1 MDELKKICDLLSLS
15 DCQIGI
21 VELLSVQKSL
31 SKSKKNLMR
40 DLFYIQPSVDFVDA
54 EINQLI
60 AFGLLKL
67 IGNNANIRVSLIRSF
82 WVIALSDIQAV
93 AKLTLETLPVSS
105 NLDFDQL
112 VNKIKRNLNKYKL
125 TSNFIAAKSAKV
137 VVTCILI
144 STKKWG
150 IVDNKVVRAELVKD
164 SVQNNLFSQNNEV
177 SLPTKNNS
185 TSTFKIQK
193 NVQQKP
199 RLTIERQP
207 YMQTNTEKIMAIV
220 TQILSVNKVGLH
232 VDDIAKEAVMNN
244 ANMGLD
250 EQSFAKKLSQV
261 LSVNVKSKKPTF
273 ARVLN
278 KDKSKKRGYYKL
290 RLSRLPT
297 VSTVSE
303 TPNVDSSYFGKA
315 GEYAVLSELLFWG
328 YNVSLMAVD
337 QGVDLVASK
346 NGKYFHLQVK
356 TATPQLQPNSISKY
370 QFSIKEK
377 IFNAN
382 HDSTMWYV
390 FVLRKTFGNDYVVIP
405 STELQT
411 QRNRGNISGQDFSIK
426 ITIEDKGR
434 KYLMSGSIDINAFV
448 NKFLIV

>member
-137 VVTCILI
+137 VVMCILI

-150 IVDNKVVRAELVKD
+150 IVHNKVVRAELVKE
-164 SVQNNLFSQNNEV
+164 SIQNNLF
-177 SLPTKNNS
+177 LPHHS
-185 TSTFKIQK
+185 IQ
-193 NVQQKP
+193 
-199 RLTIERQP
+199 I
-207 YMQTNTEKIMAIV
+207 
-220 TQILSVNKVGLH
+220 
-232 VDDIAKEAVMNN
+232 
-244 ANMGLD
+244 
-250 EQSFAKKLSQV
+250 
-261 LSVNVKSKKPTF
+261 
-273 ARVLN
+273 
-278 KDKSKKRGYYKL
+278 
-290 RLSRLPT
+290 
-297 VSTVSE
+297 
-303 TPNVDSSYFGKA
+303 
-315 GEYAVLSELLFWG
+315 
-328 YNVSLMAVD
+328 
-337 QGVDLVASK
+337 
-346 NGKYFHLQVK
+346 
-356 TATPQLQPNSISKY
+356 
-370 QFSIKEK
+370 
-377 IFNAN
+377 
-382 HDSTMWYV
+382 
-390 FVLRKTFGNDYVVIP
+390 DY
-405 STELQT
+405 
-411 QRNRGNISGQDFSIK
+411 
-426 ITIEDKGR
+426 
-434 KYLMSGSIDINAFV
+434 
-448 NKFLIV
+448 

>member
-1 MDELKKICDLLSLS
+1 MDELEKICDLLCLS

-40 DLFYIQPSVDFVDA
+40 DLFDIQPDVDFVEA

-60 AFGLLKL
+60 AFGLLKFS
-67 IGNNANIRVSLIRSF
+67 GNGASIRVGLIRSF
-82 WVIALSDIQAV
+82 WGIGLSDIQAV
-93 AKLTLETLPVSS
+93 AKLTLEILPVSY
-105 NLDFDQL
+105 NHDFDQL

-125 TSNFIAAKSAKV
+125 ISNFIVAKSVKV

-150 IVDNKVVRAELVKD
+150 IVDNKVVRAELVKEA
-164 SVQNNLFSQNNEV
+164 VQNNLFTQNNEI
-177 SLPTKNNS
+177 SLPTKNNPAS
-185 TSTFKIQK
+185 AFKIQQK
-193 NVQQKP
+193 VQQNP

-207 YMQTNTEKIMAIV
+207 YMQTETEKIIAIAL
-220 TQILSVNKVGLH
+220 QILSANKAGLH
-232 VDDIAKEAVMNN
+232 VDDIAKEAMFKNT
-244 ANMGLD
+244 NMGLD
-250 EQSFAKKLSQV
+250 ANNLALKLSQV

-273 ARVLN
+273 AKVLN
-278 KDKSKKRGYYKL
+278 KDKTKKRGHYKL
-290 RLSRLPT
+290 RLTRLPA
-297 VSTVSE
+297 VSAVSE
-303 TPNVDSSYFGKA
+303 TPNVDTGYFGKA
-315 GEYAVLSELLFWG
+315 GEHAVSSELLFWG
-328 YNVSLMAVD
+328 YNVSSMAVD

-356 TATPQLQPNSISKY
+356 TATPQSQPNGVSKY
-370 QFSIKEK
+370 QFSVKEK

-382 HDSTMWYV
+382 HNSTMWYV

-411 QRNRGNISGQDFSIK
+411 QRNRGNITGQDFSIK
-426 ITIEDKGR
+426 ITIEDRGR
-434 KYLMSGSIDINAFV
+434 KYLMSGNIDINAFV